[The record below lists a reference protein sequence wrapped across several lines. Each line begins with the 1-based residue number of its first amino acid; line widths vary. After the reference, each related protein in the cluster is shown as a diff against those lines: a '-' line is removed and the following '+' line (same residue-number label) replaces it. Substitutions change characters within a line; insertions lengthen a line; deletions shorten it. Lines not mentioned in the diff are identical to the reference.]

1 MGEECD
7 KDYCSIFSLTR
18 AGICVHCCSLASS
31 RVGGQGESLKI
42 YSCLKEKIKNQGR
55 SREALTAHTLLGT
68 IIFFFHFVFILCLRV
83 HQCLNTQRALPHRT
97 TAAKEK
103 KRKEKKHFCFEY
115 KLQVVY
121 GIYIELPRARALQAP
136 AQL

>member
-18 AGICVHCCSLASS
+18 AGICVRCCSLASS

-68 IIFFFHFVFILCLRV
+68 FFHFVFILCLRV
-83 HQCLNTQRALPHRT
+83 HQCLNAQRALPRRT

-103 KRKEKKHFCFEY
+103 KRKEKKPLLF
-115 KLQVVY
+115 
-121 GIYIELPRARALQAP
+121 
-136 AQL
+136 